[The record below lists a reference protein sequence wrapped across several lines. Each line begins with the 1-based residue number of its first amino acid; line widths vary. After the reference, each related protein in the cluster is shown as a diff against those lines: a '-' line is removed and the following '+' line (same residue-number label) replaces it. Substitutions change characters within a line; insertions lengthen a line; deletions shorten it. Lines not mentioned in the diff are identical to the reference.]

1 MTGNREDASDLAQ
14 DVFIKSFRS
23 INRFRGNASFYTWI
37 YRIAVNTSITFIKKS
52 KKQRFLNYET
62 INEEL
67 VSQEILESLTA
78 KNKTEKG
85 AILSE
90 LQEKLNAGLQKLS
103 SKHRLVLIL
112 HDIEGMDHKSIGA
125 ITKTSIGTV
134 RSRLHYAKRELQAY
148 LKDYL

>member
-1 MTGNREDASDLAQ
+1 MQNGDVRAFDRLVKKYREPIFAMIYNMTGNREDASDLAQ

-67 VSQEILESLTA
+67 VSQE
-78 KNKTEKG
+78 
-85 AILSE
+85 
-90 LQEKLNAGLQKLS
+90 
-103 SKHRLVLIL
+103 RF
-112 HDIEGMDHKSIGA
+112 
-125 ITKTSIGTV
+125 
-134 RSRLHYAKRELQAY
+134 
-148 LKDYL
+148 